1 MKKKAYEK
9 PTICVYELQRQVHLL
24 EGSPVKGSN
33 PLYWGDPDDDQ

>member
-24 EGSPVKGSN
+24 AGSKVEGSN